1 MIAALY
7 SSRPTG
13 SKKLTLEGRQF
24 GWETIEKIYDQE
36 MKRAE
41 TGRSRKVPGLKYA
54 FVYRDNWTRLN
65 VKPAKI
71 MQVIELLYN
80 CKSVR
85 YISFVIYVGSLK
97 KNIMP
102 FSTKN
107 LGLYKR
113 HVTL

>member
-41 TGRSRKVPGLKYA
+41 TGRSRKVPA
-54 FVYRDNWTRLN
+54 
-65 VKPAKI
+65 
-71 MQVIELLYN
+71 
-80 CKSVR
+80 
-85 YISFVIYVGSLK
+85 
-97 KNIMP
+97 
-102 FSTKN
+102 
-107 LGLYKR
+107 
-113 HVTL
+113 